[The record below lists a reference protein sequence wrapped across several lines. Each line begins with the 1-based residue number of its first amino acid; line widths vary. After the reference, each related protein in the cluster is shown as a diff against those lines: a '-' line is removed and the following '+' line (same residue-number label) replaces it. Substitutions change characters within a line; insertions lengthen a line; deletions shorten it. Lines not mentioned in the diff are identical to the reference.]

1 MSFNDPGLNADFSS
15 VRNGH
20 GCMLQY
26 ALLHLFGYNVTLD
39 DLKNFRV
46 RARPLEEPR
55 PKTLTI
61 LSPAASRKHHSR
73 SP

>member
-1 MSFNDPGLNADFSS
+1 MLANMR

-26 ALLHLFGYNVTLD
+26 ALLHLFGYDVTLD

-46 RARPLEEPR
+46 RR
-55 PKTLTI
+55 PKRGRERILLTPF
-61 LSPAASRKHHSR
+61 SKSAASPPATPSPTRPPVSR
-73 SP
+73 